1 MSRKSEWNMEQVK
14 TENCMVCG
22 TTLEYLKEATE
33 VICNFCQKKEF
44 AYILCPKG
52 HYVCEQCHG
61 KAALE
66 VISQFVLTTKE
77 KDPFSIAE
85 VLMSHPQVPFLGCEH
100 SSITAGSFL
109 AALRNTDKI
118 QIPDEKINSTLR
130 RVQKQSIAGYCALNG
145 CCGVA
150 IGIGA
155 AFGTIMGATCPKDR
169 ESAITMHAFVR
180 VVEAIANDVGP
191 MCCKSFVRTALGV
204 GYNLAKEYLKIDLPI
219 HRNIQCP
226 YSDRN
231 PSGCRESKCLYFP
244 KAS

>member
-1 MSRKSEWNMEQVK
+1 MEEVK

-22 TTLEYLKEATE
+22 STLEYLKEATE
-33 VICNFCQKKEF
+33 ATCNFCGKKEL
-44 AYILCPKG
+44 AYIRCPTG
-52 HYVCEQCHG
+52 HYVCEGCHG
-61 KAALE
+61 KAALD
-66 VISQFVLTTKE
+66 VIKEFVLTTKE
-77 KDPFSIAE
+77 RDPFSIAE

-100 SSITAGSFL
+100 ASITAGAFL

-118 QIPDEKINSTLR
+118 QISDEKINSTLI

-180 VVEAIANDVGP
+180 TVEAIANDVGP
-191 MCCKSFVRTALGV
+191 MCCKSFVRTALGI
-204 GYNLAKEYLKIDLPI
+204 GYNLAKEYLNIDLPI
-219 HRNIQCP
+219 HRNIQCL
-226 YSDRN
+226 YSERN
-231 PSGCRESKCLYFP
+231 PHGCRESKCLYFFP
-244 KAS
+244 KRHK